1 MAESSSLVLKIVNEG
16 SYDSCQ
22 EISVTRYH
30 SKVRKKILLSI
41 WGLSP
46 LHIWGLIKGEVFLV
60 FHIKLRKLLDLKQL
74 LSSLPSVISE
84 TFLRKC

>member
-1 MAESSSLVLKIVNEG
+1 MVS
-16 SYDSCQ
+16 
-22 EISVTRYH
+22 
-30 SKVRKKILLSI
+30 
-41 WGLSP
+41 
-46 LHIWGLIKGEVFLV
+46 LV